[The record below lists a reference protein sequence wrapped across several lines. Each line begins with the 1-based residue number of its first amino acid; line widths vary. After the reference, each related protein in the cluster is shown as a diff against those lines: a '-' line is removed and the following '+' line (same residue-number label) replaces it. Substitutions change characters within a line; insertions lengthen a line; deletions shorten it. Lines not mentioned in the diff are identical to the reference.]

1 MNRRTN
7 HRKHRGV
14 RRRRSRRRLM
24 LTVRKVRDF
33 AFMIFTVFAV
43 MHIFNTYANT
53 KDITTKVAEVNETAN
68 VEEQK
73 IFTPVIKLARLN
85 IETAYAAEP
94 EEIEEEIIEPS
105 IPEKYSNIPLED
117 SLKEYIYDTA
127 IESDIP
133 PEILFSIAWKE
144 SNFNI
149 DSISATNDYG
159 LFQINQINFN
169 NLAANMN
176 MDYQSFSNNI
186 DDPYLNTKCAVKIIT
201 DCKDKY
207 NNDNWHQVL
216 MRYNMGPA
224 GAERNMQN
232 GMYSSNYSRRIIDH
246 AVTEYGLVNISL

>member
-1 MNRRTN
+1 MNRRAN
-7 HRKHRGV
+7 RRKHRGV

-24 LTVRKVRDF
+24 TTVRKVRDF
-33 AFMIFTVFAV
+33 AFMIFTVFAL
-43 MHIFNTYANT
+43 MHIFNTYANPIDYKKET
-53 KDITTKVAEVNETAN
+53 VITENTDT
-68 VEEQK
+68 EEQK
-73 IFTPVIKLARLN
+73 TFTPVIKLARVN

-94 EEIEEEIIEPS
+94 EEIEEEIIEPT
-105 IPEKYSNIPLED
+105 IPEKYLNIPLED
-117 SLKEYIYDTA
+117 SLKEYIYNTA

-169 NLAANMN
+169 SLAAIMN

-207 NNDNWHQVL
+207 NNDDWHQVL
-216 MRYNMGPA
+216 MRYNMGPV

-246 AVTEYGLVNISL
+246 AVTEYGLDNISL